1 MLLIFAGVPAICT
14 SNSGTE
20 GVLLLFS
27 INAPVFNLRHF
38 MLCSDSSPR
47 TRLVMSCTSSTEDCC
62 CSRGFAITHAVR
74 GFLELLRL
82 IRLSSYSLRPW
93 DTLLI
98 YSRSSA
104 HFGRLIFA
112 ECLRLTPS
120 FWSSIGRWVC
130 HPNHGLTKTP
140 ERLCH
145 SSFLNRQ
152 ERSADSP
159 SPESNRPN
167 QSRDTKSV
175 AIIREIL

>member
-1 MLLIFAGVPAICT
+1 M
-14 SNSGTE
+14 
-20 GVLLLFS
+20 
-27 INAPVFNLRHF
+27 PVR
-38 MLCSDSSPR
+38 
-47 TRLVMSCTSSTEDCC
+47 TSSAEVYCR
-62 CSRGFAITHAVR
+62 SRGFAITRAVR

-120 FWSSIGRWVC
+120 FWSSIGRWAC
-130 HPNHGLTKTP
+130 RPNHGLTKTP

-159 SPESNRPN
+159 SPESNRP
-167 QSRDTKSV
+167 SIVPRIALAVHGGRYYSSKKLRMDSLV
-175 AIIREIL
+175 ISAP

>member
-1 MLLIFAGVPAICT
+1 M
-14 SNSGTE
+14 
-20 GVLLLFS
+20 
-27 INAPVFNLRHF
+27 PVR
-38 MLCSDSSPR
+38 
-47 TRLVMSCTSSTEDCC
+47 TSSAEVCC
-62 CSRGFAITHAVR
+62 RSRGFAITHAVR

-82 IRLSSYSLRPW
+82 VRFSSYSLRPLEI
-93 DTLLI
+93 LLI

-120 FWSSIGRWVC
+120 FWSSIGRWAC
-130 HPNHGLTKTP
+130 RPNHGLTKTP

-159 SPESNRPN
+159 SPESNRP
-167 QSRDTKSV
+167 SV
-175 AIIREIL
+175 VPRIALAVHGGRYYASKKLRMDSLVISVP

>member
-1 MLLIFAGVPAICT
+1 MRSFFILAT
-14 SNSGTE
+14 SPKM
-20 GVLLLFS
+20 
-27 INAPVFNLRHF
+27 PVR
-38 MLCSDSSPR
+38 
-47 TRLVMSCTSSTEDCC
+47 TSSAEVYC
-62 CSRGFAITHAVR
+62 CSRGLAITRAVR

-82 IRLSSYSLRPW
+82 IRFPSYSLRPLGP
-93 DTLLI
+93 LLI

-104 HFGRLIFA
+104 HFRHLILA

-120 FWSSIGRWVC
+120 FWPSIGRWAC
-130 HPNHGLTKTP
+130 RPNHGLTKTP

-175 AIIREIL
+175 AIIREI

>member
-1 MLLIFAGVPAICT
+1 M
-14 SNSGTE
+14 
-20 GVLLLFS
+20 
-27 INAPVFNLRHF
+27 PVR
-38 MLCSDSSPR
+38 
-47 TRLVMSCTSSTEDCC
+47 TSSAEVCC
-62 CSRGFAITHAVR
+62 RSRGFAITRAVR

-82 IRLSSYSLRPW
+82 VRFSSYSLRPLEI
-93 DTLLI
+93 LLI

-120 FWSSIGRWVC
+120 FWSSIGRWAC
-130 HPNHGLTKTP
+130 RPNHGLTKTP

-159 SPESNRPN
+159 SPESNRPSIVPRVALAVHGGGDIGVTLN
-167 QSRDTKSV
+167 GRDV
-175 AIIREIL
+175 REHR

>member
-1 MLLIFAGVPAICT
+1 M
-14 SNSGTE
+14 
-20 GVLLLFS
+20 
-27 INAPVFNLRHF
+27 PVR
-38 MLCSDSSPR
+38 
-47 TRLVMSCTSSTEDCC
+47 TSSAEVCC
-62 CSRGFAITHAVR
+62 RSRGFAITRAVR

-82 IRLSSYSLRPW
+82 VRFSSYSLRPLEI
-93 DTLLI
+93 LLI

-120 FWSSIGRWVC
+120 FWSSIGRWAC
-130 HPNHGLTKTP
+130 RPNHGLTKTP

-159 SPESNRPN
+159 SPESNRP
-167 QSRDTKSV
+167 SIVPRIALAVHGGRYYASKKLRMDSLVISV
-175 AIIREIL
+175 P